1 MPTNFGPNST
11 PSPSI
16 PWKRLILATVAVLA
30 WGVVLACFAGVGGC
44 TGKTITLYN
53 PGTGAKVAAYSNTT
67 DSEIGGLTAEFDA
80 ASGSFKVKVES
91 STQAASA
98 SNAAAFAA
106 IEHAIDKI
114 PVPVP

>member
-1 MPTNFGPNST
+1 MPRNFGPDST
-11 PSPSI
+11 PSPRIFWIRVSG
-16 PWKRLILATVAVLA
+16 ILLA
-30 WGVVLACFAGVGGC
+30 VVLWSALLAFFAGSGGC
-44 TGKTITLYN
+44 TGKSISLFN
-53 PGTGAKVAAYSNTT
+53 PSTGAKVATYSNTT
-67 DSEIGGLTAEFDA
+67 DSEIGGLSAEFDA
-80 ASGSFKVKVES
+80 ATGSFKVKVES